1 MFMSKIALPILSSR
15 SCMVSGLVYR
25 SLVYFNLFLCMV
37 LENVLISF
45 FYKSIIFLKQP
56 HFLIETPHCAKTV
69 YNV

>member
-1 MFMSKIALPILSSR
+1 
-15 SCMVSGLVYR
+15 MVSGLVSR

-37 LENVLISF
+37 LETVLISF